1 MSRRRAWA
9 WARGAEPPSASST
22 STCRGCVLAP
32 SSESD
37 ELLVKKLLDPGR
49 SAGWMNIVS
58 GGGGV

>member
-1 MSRRRAWA
+1 MGSRS
-9 WARGAEPPSASST
+9 GAAAPSDADGGGTST

-32 SSESD
+32 SPESD

-49 SAGWMNIVS
+49 SAGWMNID